1 MTFNP
6 AKAEQLFEG
15 SGHSFSDIA
24 ELAKERKPLPRF
36 PLTVSIKS
44 KAKVEKKNVD
54 SANLVGALPGSDPQL
69 KNEYVVL
76 TAHLDHLGIGEP
88 INGDRIY
95 NGAMDNAAGCAA
107 LLDIAASLQTSQQ
120 KLKRSILFIFLTG
133 EEKGLLGSK
142 YFAAKPT
149 VDAKSMVAD
158 LNIDEFLPI
167 VPLKVVTVF
176 GLAESDVGDT
186 VRQVAESRGIKVQA
200 DPEPLRNLFIRSDQY
215 NFVRHG
221 IPAVAVDVGFVPGS
235 PEQKIFN
242 DWNTNRYHAPSDD
255 LAQPVNLE
263 AAAGYE
269 EIMREVTVGIANAD
283 HRPQWKPDSFF
294 RRFAESPGE

>member
-1 MTFNP
+1 
-6 AKAEQLFEG
+6 
-15 SGHSFSDIA
+15 
-24 ELAKERKPLPRF
+24 
-36 PLTVSIKS
+36 
-44 KAKVEKKNVD
+44 
-54 SANLVGALPGSDPQL
+54 
-69 KNEYVVL
+69 
-76 TAHLDHLGIGEP
+76 
-88 INGDRIY
+88 
-95 NGAMDNAAGCAA
+95 MDNAAGCAA
-107 LLDIAASLQTSQQ
+107 LLDIAASLQGSQQ

-167 VPLKVVTVF
+167 VSLKVVTVF

-294 RRFAESPGE
+294 RRFAEAPGQ